1 MINPQRSTMK
11 SIITLRFWICLSLF
25 VATASGC
32 QMRASHKLVG
42 DVELNQEQL
51 KTNLPKHLPK
61 VVYVADFD
69 LDSANFSSDQGVRG
83 ALPNRLQKRFEG
95 LGQNLPTPLA
105 TGDDPAQAVQQIV
118 DEMADSITKGLK
130 AKGVPAERL
139 GPVRDTLPTEG
150 WMISG
155 VFTEVDEGNRL
166 KRAVMGFGKGAT
178 QMEVQVGISDLQS
191 ETPRTPFAIFG
202 TIKDPSKQ
210 PGAAVTKNPY
220 VAAARFI
227 MEKNATTRDIQNTAG
242 DIIDELLKFR
252 DEARQAMPR

>member
-1 MINPQRSTMK
+1 MK

-83 ALPNRLQKRFEG
+83 ALPNRLQQRFEG

-178 QMEVQVGISDLQS
+178 QMEVQVGISDLQN

-202 TIKDPSKQ
+202 TIKDPSKL

-220 VAAARFI
+220 VAAAKFI

>member
-1 MINPQRSTMK
+1 MK

-32 QMRASHKLVG
+32 QMGASHKLVG

-83 ALPNRLQKRFEG
+83 ALPNRLQQRFEG

-202 TIKDPSKQ
+202 TIKDPSKL

-220 VAAARFI
+220 VAAAKFI

-242 DIIDELLKFR
+242 EIIDELLKFR
-252 DEARQAMPR
+252 DESRQAMPR